1 MNSVNNAGAQRTQR
15 VERLLRY
22 RMFRTWALFDRANFR
37 DKCIVRGE
45 VGLREEQM
53 QLLAFIGGNRNVTP
67 DVLSHADLTASFED
81 LRKDILYP
89 RLRGIS
95 KALRVRKR
103 HKRRNKRRLKYYE
116 PNARALRFI
125 FGDLASRILEFV

>member
-22 RMFRTWALFDRANFR
+22 RMFRAWALFDRGNFR
-37 DKCIVRGE
+37 DKCVVRGE
-45 VGLREEQM
+45 GELREEQM
-53 QLLAFIGGNRNVTP
+53 QLLAFIGGNRNITP
-67 DVLSHADLTASFED
+67 DVLSHADLTTSFDD

-89 RLRGIS
+89 RLKGIS

-103 HKRRNKRRLKYYE
+103 HKRRNKRRMKHYE
-116 PNARALRFI
+116 PKARALRFI